1 MSSNTSFSRPDSSS
15 SNTSPPERRAA
26 GNANTAAHISP
37 KIVNALAAFIR
48 QTLGLEPYVKAYRT
62 LWECAW
68 LNRAAELTVFL
79 NNEDGEYSLQV
90 IYLEQVMDP
99 PAQRLQ
105 SAEIQRLCQQ
115 LQAQT
120 GLPTHARI

>member
-1 MSSNTSFSRPDSSS
+1 
-15 SNTSPPERRAA
+15 
-26 GNANTAAHISP
+26 
-37 KIVNALAAFIR
+37 
-48 QTLGLEPYVKAYRT
+48 
-62 LWECAW
+62 
-68 LNRAAELTVFL
+68 L